1 MASKR
6 ELFDK
11 ATELNLIPD
20 GITYDEINLKGIKD
34 LLKKD
39 SNALVQ
45 IVPLIVGGVRIEFT
59 KQKTLDSLIV
69 KHPELEGRIEY
80 IK

>member
-1 MASKR
+1 MSKKQ

-11 ATELNLIPD
+11 ATELNLIPE
-20 GITYDEINLKGIKD
+20 GVTYDEISTLGIKD

-45 IVPLIVGGVRIEFT
+45 IVPLHVNGVVIEFT

-69 KHPELEGRIEY
+69 KYPELEKAIKY
-80 IK
+80 IG